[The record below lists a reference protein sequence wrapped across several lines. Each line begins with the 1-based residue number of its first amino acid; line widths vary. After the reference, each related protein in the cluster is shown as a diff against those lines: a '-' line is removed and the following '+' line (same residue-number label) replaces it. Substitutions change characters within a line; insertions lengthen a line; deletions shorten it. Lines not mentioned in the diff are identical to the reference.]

1 MNLICY
7 IDGASKGN
15 PGPAGIGVFITTESG
30 DELIRMSKS
39 IGIAT
44 NNVAEYKA
52 LILALEQVNKLI
64 HLADVTHLP
73 VLTHPTEHN
82 IEIRSDSELLV
93 KQMRGEYRL
102 KNPTLAQLAAKAHKL
117 LQFGDVAHL
126 GDVTHLG
133 DITHLGDVT
142 HPKIFRTVKFV
153 HILRKYNKIADGLA
167 NIGVS
172 LEKSE
177 K

>member
-7 IDGASKGN
+7 IDCASKGN

-117 LQFGDVAHL
+117 LQFGDVTRL
-126 GDVTHLG
+126 GDVR
-133 DITHLGDVT
+133 